1 MIQQWPGNQID
12 KYYKSP
18 RGSRENVIWFFFLM
32 KLEISVGCDL
42 ITDIIIPSVAFMFVL
57 APLSHL
63 SVLLCTILIVS
74 KHPNI
79 VLWDQSDNRWHAG
92 KVVGLF
98 LDHQIVIS
106 SQRRQHK

>member
-1 MIQQWPGNQID
+1 
-12 KYYKSP
+12 
-18 RGSRENVIWFFFLM
+18 M

-42 ITDIIIPSVAFMFVL
+42 ITDIIIPGVAFMFVL

-79 VLWDQSDNRWHAG
+79 VLWDQSDNR
-92 KVVGLF
+92 
-98 LDHQIVIS
+98 
-106 SQRRQHK
+106 